1 MEIVKIDLPTRNG
14 AFTGVAFRNSSSE
27 AFALV
32 KGWPV
37 EGAENLLVRVHS
49 GCLEGDVFSSQL
61 CDCREQL
68 EKALGLISKEK
79 QGILIYLDQEGRGIG
94 LFNKMKALALQE
106 KGLDTHDAN
115 IQLGFPADS
124 RDYADAAAILK
135 TLGVKSIRLLTNN
148 PNKPKQLEK
157 TGVKVSEVV
166 PLKTAPNKFNE
177 KYLQTKKTKLGHQL

>member
-68 EKALGLISKEK
+68 EKALELISKEK
-79 QGILIYLDQEGRGIG
+79 KYFRLRHKQYRSYQERLSILLRIFR
-94 LFNKMKALALQE
+94 
-106 KGLDTHDAN
+106 
-115 IQLGFPADS
+115 
-124 RDYADAAAILK
+124 
-135 TLGVKSIRLLTNN
+135 
-148 PNKPKQLEK
+148 
-157 TGVKVSEVV
+157 
-166 PLKTAPNKFNE
+166 
-177 KYLQTKKTKLGHQL
+177 